1 MPVDQGKR
9 QREQVGQDHAQQRVP
24 GIDRQNGG
32 REINGDARRKRS
44 RPARGSNHQQ
54 RDRRDYAKEDN
65 EINCSIAARL
75 LCATTGPLLEARR
88 RFSPLKLVPL
98 AGIFGNEYLSH
109 RVPPY
114 NVSGSMEVLFLSGA
128 MPASTREW
136 DGAGRN
142 SPPAACQKCQFR
154 MCVSLFR
161 VGAHAISPPF
171 FSILYISLAT
181 LEAIV
186 VRLRK
191 SKEKQLLARHFRRH
205 GCRADSRADPDSLD
219 IDEFA
224 DAERGEFA
232 PVAAAFDAAEGQAR
246 VGCRHAVDEDA
257 AAFDAPRELA
267 TAFDVARP
275 QVAAET
281 KLRVVCQFDGVVGVA
296 GANDGCCRAEGLFTE
311 HRHLRRDAR
320 DDSRL

>member
-1 MPVDQGKR
+1 MGWRRQKLPPCCISEMPVSDVRIVVQGR
-9 QREQVGQDHAQQRVP
+9 
-24 GIDRQNGG
+24 
-32 REINGDARRKRS
+32 RS
-44 RPARGSNHQQ
+44 RHLTSSDLFFLLYTIHQ
-54 RDRRDYAKEDN
+54 
-65 EINCSIAARL
+65 
-75 LCATTGPLLEARR
+75 
-88 RFSPLKLVPL
+88 
-98 AGIFGNEYLSH
+98 
-109 RVPPY
+109 
-114 NVSGSMEVLFLSGA
+114 
-128 MPASTREW
+128 
-136 DGAGRN
+136 
-142 SPPAACQKCQFR
+142 
-154 MCVSLFR
+154 
-161 VGAHAISPPF
+161 
-171 FSILYISLAT
+171 LAT

-205 GCRADSRADPDSLD
+205 GGRADSRADPDSLE

-281 KLRVVCQFDGVVGVA
+281 KLRVVCQFDGV
-296 GANDGCCRAEGLFTE
+296 
-311 HRHLRRDAR
+311 
-320 DDSRL
+320 